1 MRHLCCYLWCQL
13 VYGAPSLP
21 GQGQRLSAPPTGRAL
36 TPFPCCRKGKTSKPR
51 SYAEGAFSLAARIG
65 PARLHLLPKA
75 PDAKPGKA
83 RPQKPKKKKEK
94 TKSAPPDAQTLLKL
108 AELGLQAL
116 DRLRQKLH
124 VRLLRL
130 VFVSGAP
137 DPYDTALAFGY
148 VNAALGALTPLAE
161 RTLCID
167 ERDIQTGVDFQAER
181 PRIDARIVCTIRI
194 GQIVIIALAF
204 GAGFLKQKMH
214 AKQARSARAK
224 TAPDTQERKVSNG

>member
-1 MRHLCCYLWCQL
+1 MTALWIIL
-13 VYGAPSLP
+13 AIAL
-21 GQGQRLSAPPTGRAL
+21 AL
-36 TPFPCCRKGKTSKPR
+36 TLLNLLPVGVDAA
-51 SYAEGAFSLAARIG
+51 YAEGAFSLAARIG

-83 RPQKPKKKKEK
+83 KKKKEK

-167 ERDIQTGVDFQAER
+167 ERDIQTGVDFDAER
-181 PRIDARIVCTIRI
+181 PRIDARIVCTIRV
-194 GQIVIIALAF
+194 GQIVAVALIF
-204 GAGFLKQKMH
+204 GVGYLKQKLQ
-214 AKQARSARAK
+214 AKKARAARAK

>member
-1 MRHLCCYLWCQL
+1 MTALWIIL
-13 VYGAPSLP
+13 AIAL
-21 GQGQRLSAPPTGRAL
+21 AL
-36 TPFPCCRKGKTSKPR
+36 TLLNLLPVGVDAA
-51 SYAEGAFSLAARIG
+51 YADETFSLAARIG
-65 PARLHLLPKA
+65 PFRLRLLPKP

-83 RPQKPKKKKEK
+83 KTKKKKEK
-94 TKSAPPDAQTLLKL
+94 KKSAPPDAQMLFNL

-137 DPYDTALAFGY
+137 DPYDTALAFGC

-167 ERDIQTGVDFQAER
+167 ERDIQTGVDFDAER

-194 GQIVIIALAF
+194 GQIVAVALIF
-204 GAGFLKQKMH
+204 GVGYLKQKLQ
-214 AKQARSARAK
+214 AKKARAARAK

>member
-1 MRHLCCYLWCQL
+1 MTALWIIL
-13 VYGAPSLP
+13 AIAL
-21 GQGQRLSAPPTGRAL
+21 AL
-36 TPFPCCRKGKTSKPR
+36 TLLNLLPVGVDAA
-51 SYAEGAFSLAARIG
+51 YAEGAFSLAARIG

-83 RPQKPKKKKEK
+83 RPKKPKKKKEK
-94 TKSAPPDAQTLLKL
+94 TKSAPPDAQMLFNL

-116 DRLRQKLH
+116 DRLRQ
-124 VRLLRL
+124 

-137 DPYDTALAFGY
+137 DPYDTALAFGC

-167 ERDIQTGVDFQAER
+167 ERDIQTGVDFDAER

-194 GQIVIIALAF
+194 GQIVAVALIF
-204 GAGFLKQKMH
+204 GVGYLKQKLQ
-214 AKQARSARAK
+214 AKKARAARAK

>member
-1 MRHLCCYLWCQL
+1 M
-13 VYGAPSLP
+13 
-21 GQGQRLSAPPTGRAL
+21 
-36 TPFPCCRKGKTSKPR
+36 
-51 SYAEGAFSLAARIG
+51 AFSLAARIG

-83 RPQKPKKKKEK
+83 RPKKPKKKKEK
-94 TKSAPPDAQTLLKL
+94 KKSAPPDAQMLFNL

-137 DPYDTALAFGY
+137 DPYDTALAFGC

-167 ERDIQTGVDFQAER
+167 ERDIQTGVDFDAER

-194 GQIVIIALAF
+194 GQIVAVALIF
-204 GAGFLKQKMH
+204 GVGYLKQKLQ
-214 AKQARSARAK
+214 AKKARAARAK

>member
-1 MRHLCCYLWCQL
+1 MTALWIILAIAL
-13 VYGAPSLP
+13 VLTLLNLLP
-21 GQGQRLSAPPTGRAL
+21 VGVDAA
-36 TPFPCCRKGKTSKPR
+36 
-51 SYAEGAFSLAARIG
+51 YAEGAFSLAARIG

-83 RPQKPKKKKEK
+83 KAKKPKKKKEK
-94 TKSAPPDAQTLLKL
+94 KKSAPPDAQMLFNL

-124 VRLLRL
+124 RL

-137 DPYDTALAFGY
+137 DPYDTALAFGC

-167 ERDIQTGVDFQAER
+167 ERDIQTGVDFDAER

-194 GQIVIIALAF
+194 GQIVAVALIF
-204 GAGFLKQKMH
+204 GAGYLKQKLQ
-214 AKQARSARAK
+214 AKKARAAREK

>member
-1 MRHLCCYLWCQL
+1 MTALWIILAIAL
-13 VYGAPSLP
+13 VLTVLNLLP
-21 GQGQRLSAPPTGRAL
+21 VGVDAAYTDE
-36 TPFPCCRKGKTSKPR
+36 T
-51 SYAEGAFSLAARIG
+51 FSLAARVG
-65 PARLHLLPKA
+65 PLRLRLLPKP

-83 RPQKPKKKKEK
+83 KTKKPKKKKEK
-94 TKSAPPDAQTLLKL
+94 KKSAPPDAQMLFNL

-124 VRLLRL
+124 VWLLRL

-137 DPYDTALAFGY
+137 DPYDTALTFGC

-167 ERDIQTGVDFQAER
+167 ERDIQTGVDFDAER

-194 GQIVIIALAF
+194 GQIVVIALAF
-204 GAGFLKQKMH
+204 GVGFLKQKMH
-214 AKQARSARAK
+214 SKQARATRAN
-224 TAPDTQERKVSNG
+224 TAPAAQERKVSNG

>member
-1 MRHLCCYLWCQL
+1 MTALWIILAIAL
-13 VYGAPSLP
+13 VLTLLNLLP
-21 GQGQRLSAPPTGRAL
+21 VGVDAA
-36 TPFPCCRKGKTSKPR
+36 
-51 SYAEGAFSLAARIG
+51 YAEGAFSLAARIG

-83 RPQKPKKKKEK
+83 KPKKPKKK
-94 TKSAPPDAQTLLKL
+94 KSAPPDAQTLLKL

-137 DPYDTALAFGY
+137 DPYDTALAFGC

-167 ERDIQTGVDFQAER
+167 ERDIQTGVDFDAER
-181 PRIDARIVCTIRI
+181 PRIDARIVCTIRV
-194 GQIVIIALAF
+194 GQIVAVALIF
-204 GAGFLKQKMH
+204 GVGYLKQKLQ
-214 AKQARSARAK
+214 AKKARAARVK
-224 TAPDTQERKVSNG
+224 IAPDTQERKVSNG

>member
-1 MRHLCCYLWCQL
+1 MQ
-13 VYGAPSLP
+13 VVS
-21 GQGQRLSAPPTGRAL
+21 RAL
-36 TPFPCCRKGKTSKPR
+36 TDDGYGIGTPFKS
-51 SYAEGAFSLAARIG
+51 SRIG
-65 PARLHLLPKA
+65 KDVGYKA
-75 PDAKPGKA
+75 LQKYYGMSKDNLKKPG
-83 RPQKPKKKKEK
+83 
-94 TKSAPPDAQTLLKL
+94 
-108 AELGLQAL
+108 AL

-137 DPYDTALAFGY
+137 DPYDTALAFGC

-167 ERDIQTGVDFQAER
+167 ERDIQTGVDFDAER

-194 GQIVIIALAF
+194 GQIVAVALIF
-204 GAGFLKQKMH
+204 GAGYLKQKLQ
-214 AKQARSARAK
+214 AKKARAARAK

>member
-1 MRHLCCYLWCQL
+1 MTALWIILAIAL
-13 VYGAPSLP
+13 VLTLLNLLP
-21 GQGQRLSAPPTGRAL
+21 VGVDAA
-36 TPFPCCRKGKTSKPR
+36 
-51 SYAEGAFSLAARIG
+51 YAEGAFSLAARIG

-75 PDAKPGKA
+75 PDAKPGKVK
-83 RPQKPKKKKEK
+83 PKKPKKK
-94 TKSAPPDAQTLLKL
+94 KSAPPDAQTLLKL

-137 DPYDTALAFGY
+137 DPYDTALAFGC

-167 ERDIQTGVDFQAER
+167 ERDIQTGVDFDAER
-181 PRIDARIVCTIRI
+181 PRIDARIVCTIRV
-194 GQIVIIALAF
+194 GQIVAVALIF
-204 GAGFLKQKMH
+204 GVGYLKQKLQ
-214 AKQARSARAK
+214 AKKARAARAK
-224 TAPDTQERKVSNG
+224 IAPDTQERKVSNG

>member
-1 MRHLCCYLWCQL
+1 MTALWIIL
-13 VYGAPSLP
+13 AIAL
-21 GQGQRLSAPPTGRAL
+21 AL
-36 TPFPCCRKGKTSKPR
+36 TLLNLLPVGVDAA
-51 SYAEGAFSLAARIG
+51 YAEGAFSLAARIG
-65 PARLHLLPKA
+65 PRAAA
-75 PDAKPGKA
+75 PAAEGTGCKA
-83 RPQKPKKKKEK
+83 REGETQKTEEEKEK

-137 DPYDTALAFGY
+137 DPYDTALAFGC

-167 ERDIQTGVDFQAER
+167 E
-181 PRIDARIVCTIRI
+181 
-194 GQIVIIALAF
+194 
-204 GAGFLKQKMH
+204 AGHSDRRGF
-214 AKQARSARAK
+214 
-224 TAPDTQERKVSNG
+224 